1 MSSVKG
7 AVPIKDTQLYMHRV
21 RCKIAV
27 SINIAIY
34 SLGKVDKQY
43 SEASN
48 TNSTVHCGLLVN
60 NRANY
65 PTTTQG
71 PWQRGASKDSI
82 TALGLQGQ
90 RERERE
96 TQIL

>member
-7 AVPIKDTQLYMHRV
+7 AVPIKDNYTQSYTTLYYMHRV

-43 SEASN
+43 SQASN

-60 NRANY
+60 NRAN
-65 PTTTQG
+65 
-71 PWQRGASKDSI
+71 
-82 TALGLQGQ
+82 
-90 RERERE
+90 
-96 TQIL
+96 